1 MAASG
6 QAGAA
11 GTGAVLQGGG
21 SSRILDS
28 RMMRQAQIAVAG
40 QQQAGLIIIE
50 DMGGVNGFA
59 SGTAAQQM
67 SVAQFA

>member
-21 SSRILDS
+21 SSILDS